1 MLKAGFE
8 RRFNMRSIL
17 IIDDEEDIRD
27 VLQMVLCSSGYDVRV
42 ASNAD
47 EAVELQ
53 REQPADLI
61 ITDIIMPGKDGV
73 VTIREM
79 RQEFPGLR
87 IIAISG
93 GGGAKP
99 IEYVPEA
106 ISTTA
111 YLAAA
116 KEAGA
121 DIIFTKPFE
130 REDLLKGVHSLLGN
144 LH

>member
-1 MLKAGFE
+1 MG
-8 RRFNMRSIL
+8 SIL

-27 VLQMVLCSSGYDVRV
+27 ALQMVLESAGHDVKV
-42 ASNAD
+42 ASNGND
-47 EAVELQ
+47 AVEFQ
-53 REQPADLI
+53 REDPADLI

-73 VTIREM
+73 DTIKEI
-79 RQEFPGLR
+79 RQAFPGIR

-93 GGGAKP
+93 GGSVHSN
-99 IEYVPEA
+99 EYVPDA
-106 ISTTA
+106 ITTTA

-121 DIIFTKPFE
+121 DMVFTKPFE
-130 REDLLKGVHSLLGN
+130 RKDLIQAVDSLFGK

>member
-1 MLKAGFE
+1 MA
-8 RRFNMRSIL
+8 SIL

-27 VLQMVLCSSGYDVRV
+27 ALQMVLESVGYNVKV
-42 ASNAD
+42 ASNGG

-53 REQPADLI
+53 RGEPVDLI

-73 VTIREM
+73 NVIQEIRA
-79 RQEFPGLR
+79 EFPGIR

-93 GGGAKP
+93 GGGAQP
-99 IEYVPEA
+99 LEYAPEA

-121 DIIFTKPFE
+121 DMVFTKPFE
-130 REDLLKGVHSLLGN
+130 RKDLIEAVDELFAKVH
-144 LH
+144 